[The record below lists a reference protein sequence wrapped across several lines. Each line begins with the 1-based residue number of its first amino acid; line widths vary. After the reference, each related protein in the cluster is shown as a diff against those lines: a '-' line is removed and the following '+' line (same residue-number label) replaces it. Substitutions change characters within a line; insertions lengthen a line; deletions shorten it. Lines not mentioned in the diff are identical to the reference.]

1 MATGLQLKPELE
13 LLPTKKL
20 CKKQPGERTILR
32 GRSLAAIWSGSFSL
46 QMRNLK
52 PSYGDGSDL
61 PRPPSNFQ
69 AGPVQR
75 AGVPPGA
82 QGPGSD
88 WPHWPLQPTS
98 VEDPPPAAAGQ
109 ISLFPQSTTPP
120 REMPAALTSHF
131 TEE

>member
-98 VEDPPPAAAGQ
+98 VEDPPPRPPPLPAKSVY
-109 ISLFPQSTTPP
+109 SLKP
-120 REMPAALTSHF
+120 RPHPERCLLP
-131 TEE
+131 